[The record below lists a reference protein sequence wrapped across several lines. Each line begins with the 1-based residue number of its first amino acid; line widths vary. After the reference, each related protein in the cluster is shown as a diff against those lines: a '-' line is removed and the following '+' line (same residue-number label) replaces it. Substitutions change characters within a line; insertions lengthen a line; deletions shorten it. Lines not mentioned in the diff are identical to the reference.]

1 MVFFSVVIPLYNKV
15 SYIENTIKSVLDQ
28 SFIDYEIIVIN
39 DESTDESE
47 AVVLGFDDKR
57 IRLYSQKNQGVSVA
71 RNLGIEKAKY
81 NYIAFLDAD
90 DLWME
95 NHLETLKNLIQDF
108 PNAGI
113 FASRYQLVFKEGKV
127 TVPKFR
133 GIATDFYG
141 IVPDYFEA
149 SLNYAVT
156 TSSSIAVP
164 KWVFGEIGNF
174 KSKISSGQD
183 SDMWIRIASKY
194 SVAISNKIT
203 ASYLHYIQ
211 NSLSKTPILDKKI
224 KDFNDYKLEELAN
237 PSLKKYLD
245 LYRMEYA
252 LQYKIA
258 GAKTISKQ
266 LYDDIDKNNIL
277 LKSKILFHF
286 PIKILLIL
294 LQFKQYL
301 RAKGIDFSIYQ

>member
-1 MVFFSVVIPLYNKV
+1 MIQFSIVIPLYNKA
-15 SYIENTIKSVLDQ
+15 SYIEKTLKSVLNQ
-28 SFIDYEIIVIN
+28 TFINYEIIVIN
-39 DESTDESE
+39 DGSTDESE
-47 AVVLGFDDKR
+47 GIVLGFNDDR
-57 IRLYSQKNQGVSVA
+57 IQLYNQKNQGAAVA

-127 TVPKFR
+127 TVPKFK
-133 GIATDFYG
+133 GITPDFYG
-141 IVPDYFEA
+141 IVHDYFDA
-149 SLNYAVT
+149 SLSYAVT

-194 SVAISNKIT
+194 PVVISNTIT

-211 NSLSKTPILDKKI
+211 NSLSKTHILDKKI
-224 KDFNDYKLEELAN
+224 KDFNDYKLEEQVN

-258 GAKTISKQ
+258 GAKIISKQ
-266 LYDDIDKNNIL
+266 LYHDIDKNNIH
-277 LKSKILFHF
+277 LKSKILYHF
-286 PIKILLIL
+286 PRKILLGL
-294 LQFKQYL
+294 LQFKKYL